1 MSETG
6 FHLTRRKFLAAGSA
20 ALATPILRNMAG
32 AVPKAGATEK
42 KAEKQYDFIDRKE
55 CDLVVLGGG
64 GSGLTAAVR
73 AAQLTGKK
81 VIVLEKAA
89 FTGGGAQSGRT
100 MRTFGSKWQ
109 KKRNI
114 PDTTVEYAREM
125 MDALEWRLDPK
136 LVTNC
141 LLGTGRFFDW
151 VCELGGDIEDKFVA
165 AKYHLGVIDSEPLG
179 PQMDSDYGSTTGY
192 GSFVLNIIKAKA
204 NTCGV
209 EILTKHPVVD
219 VEVQN
224 GKITAAVAKS
234 DKGYVRIGC
243 KACVLATG
251 SWISNNEMLKKYAP
265 KFLAATQ
272 SMEMGRAQGDQGGTP
287 GGQGAPGGPGSQGA
301 AGGQGSPGGQGG
313 APPQGGMPDGAGVEG
328 GMGGMGQGG
337 HNNINYTGDGIALA
351 EKVGAFVDYD
361 SLCIHYMGP
370 SSMSQSK
377 VFSSM
382 AVSPYVVT
390 VNLEGNRFCSE
401 PVIHMGLFDGGYIQC
416 EQPQGV
422 SWDIFDQKTLAA
434 TLEYQKCVQAG
445 KCIDLR
451 TTQLQGPPVSL
462 PETMEEIDNDIKQ
475 NLSGGGKTVLTA
487 DTLEELAGKMGVNKK
502 NFLETMKAY
511 NEYCS
516 TGADLGCYKK
526 KEYLVPINKPPY
538 YASRSGVG
546 SDGAFGG
553 VRVNPEMQ
561 AYKVDRKNLVE
572 GLYVT
577 GDFATGR
584 HVVVGGV
591 KRMVLNDLAWAFSS
605 GFLAGENVANY
616 LKKLG

>member
-1 MSETG
+1 MLVS
-6 FHLTRRKFLAAGSA
+6 SA
-20 ALATPILRNMAG
+20 ALATPLIKNIAG
-32 AVPKAGATEK
+32 AIPEANAAEK
-42 KAEKQYDFIDRKE
+42 KAEKQYDFVDKKE

-64 GSGLTAAVR
+64 GSGLTTAVR
-73 AAQLTGKK
+73 AAQLSGKK

-89 FTGGGAQSGRT
+89 FSGGGAQSGRT

-114 PDTTVEYAREM
+114 PDTTVEYARTM
-125 MDALEWRLDPK
+125 MDQLDWRLDPK

-141 LLGTGRFFDW
+141 LLGTGKFFDW

-192 GSFVLNIIKAKA
+192 GAFVMNIIKGKAK
-204 NTCGV
+204 TYGV
-209 EILTKHPVVD
+209 EVLTKHPVVD
-219 VEVQN
+219 VEVKN
-224 GKITAAVAKS
+224 GKIVAAIAKS

-251 SWISNNEMLKKYAP
+251 SWISNSELMKKYAP
-265 KFLAATQ
+265 KFVAATQ
-272 SMEMGRAQGDQGGTP
+272 SMEMGR
-287 GGQGAPGGPGSQGA
+287 GQGGPGGA
-301 AGGQGSPGGQGG
+301 PGGQGG
-313 APPQGGMPDGAGVEG
+313 APG
-328 GMGGMGQGG
+328 GQGISVIG
-337 HNNINYTGDGIALA
+337 HTSSYYTGDGIALA

-382 AVSPYVVT
+382 AVSPYVIT
-390 VNLEGNRFCSE
+390 VNLEGNRFCGE

-416 EQPQGV
+416 EQTQGV
-422 SWDIFDQKTLAA
+422 SYDIFDQNALAA
-434 TLEYQKCVQAG
+434 TLEYQKCVKAG
-445 KCIDLR
+445 KCADLR

-462 PETMEEIDNDIKQ
+462 PETIEEIQNDIKR
-475 NLSGGGKTVLTA
+475 NLAGGGKTVLTA
-487 DTLEELAGKMGVNKK
+487 DTPEELADKMGVNRE
-502 NFLETMKAY
+502 NFLETVKAY
-511 NEYCS
+511 NEYCA

-526 KEYLVPINKPPY
+526 KEYLVAINKPPY
-538 YASRSGVG
+538 YASKEGVG

-561 AYKVDRKNLVE
+561 AYKADRKSLVE

-591 KRMVLNDLAWAFSS
+591 KRMVLNDLSWAFSS
-605 GFLAGENVANY
+605 GFLAGENVARY
-616 LKKLG
+616 LKSL

>member
-1 MSETG
+1 MSETR
-6 FHLTRRKFLAAGSA
+6 FNLTRRNFIAAGSA
-20 ALATPILRNMAG
+20 ALAAPLIKNMAG
-32 AVPKAGATEK
+32 VVPEANAAEK

-89 FTGGGAQSGRT
+89 FTGGGAQSART

-114 PDTTVEYAREM
+114 PDTTVEYARAM
-125 MDALEWRLDPK
+125 MDQLDWRLDPK

-141 LLGTGRFFDW
+141 LLGTGQFFDW
-151 VCELGGDIEDKFVA
+151 VCELGGDIEDKFIA

-179 PQMDSDYGSTTGY
+179 PQMDSDYGSTTSY
-192 GSFVLNIIKAKA
+192 GGFVLNIIKGKAK
-204 NTCGV
+204 TCGV
-209 EILTKHPVVD
+209 EVLTKHPVVD

-224 GKITAAVAKS
+224 GRIVAAIAKS

-251 SWISNNEMLKKYAP
+251 SWINNKEIMNKYAQ
-265 KFLAATQ
+265 KFVAATN
-272 SMEMGRAQGDQGGTP
+272 SMEQ
-287 GGQGAPGGPGSQGA
+287 
-301 AGGQGSPGGQGG
+301 GGQGG
-313 APPQGGMPDGAGVEG
+313 APGVPGGAPGGQGGEG
-328 GMGGMGQGG
+328 GQGGMGQGG
-337 HNNINYTGDGIALA
+337 HKNINYTGDGFALA

-382 AVSPYVVT
+382 AVSPYVIT

-401 PVIHMGLFDGGYIQC
+401 PVIHMGLFDGGFIQC
-416 EQPQGV
+416 EQTQGV
-422 SWDIFDQKTLAA
+422 SYDIFDQNTLAA
-434 TLEYQKCVQAG
+434 TLEYQKCVKAG
-445 KCIDLR
+445 KCPDLR
-451 TTQLQGPPVSL
+451 TTKLQGPPVSL
-462 PETMEEIDNDIKQ
+462 PETMEEIQSDISQ
-475 NLSGGGKTVLTA
+475 NLAGSGKTVLKA
-487 DTLEELAGKMGVNKK
+487 DTLEELADKMGVNKG
-502 NFLETMKAY
+502 NFLETVKAY
-511 NEYCS
+511 NEYCA

-526 KEYLVPINKPPY
+526 KDYLVAINKPPY
-538 YASRSGVG
+538 YATREGVG

-561 AYKVDRKNLVE
+561 AYRADRKSLVE

-605 GFLAGENVANY
+605 GFLAGTNVASY
-616 LKKLG
+616 LKGA

>member
-1 MSETG
+1 MASQSQN
-6 FHLTRRKFLAAGSA
+6 LTRRNFIAASSA
-20 ALATPILRNMAG
+20 ALAAPLIKNMAG
-32 AVPKAGATEK
+32 VVPEANAAERP
-42 KAEKQYDFIDRKE
+42 AEKQYDFIDRKE
-55 CDLVVLGGG
+55 CDLVVMGGG

-89 FTGGGAQSGRT
+89 FTGGGAQSART
-100 MRTFGSKWQ
+100 MRTFGSRWQ

-114 PDTTVEYAREM
+114 PDTTVEYARAM
-125 MDALEWRLDPK
+125 MDQLDWRLDPK

-141 LLGTGRFFDW
+141 LLGTGQFFDW
-151 VCELGGDIEDKFVA
+151 VCELGGDIEDKFTPD
-165 AKYHLGVIDSEPLG
+165 KYHLAVIDSEPIG
-179 PQMDSDYGSTTGY
+179 PQLGDAESGSGY
-192 GSFVLNIIKAKA
+192 GALMMSIITGKAK
-204 NTCGV
+204 TYGV

-224 GKITAAVAKS
+224 GRIVAAIAKS

-251 SWISNNEMLKKYAP
+251 SWINNKEIMNKYAP
-265 KFLAATQ
+265 KFVAATN
-272 SMEMGRAQGDQGGTP
+272 SMEQ
-287 GGQGAPGGPGSQGA
+287 GGQGGA
-301 AGGQGSPGGQGG
+301 PGGQGG
-313 APPQGGMPDGAGVEG
+313 APGGQGGEGGQGGAPGGMG

-337 HNNINYTGDGIALA
+337 HNNINYTGDGVVLA
-351 EKVGAFVDYD
+351 EKAGAFVDYD
-361 SLCIHYMGP
+361 SLCIHMMGP

-382 AVSPYVVT
+382 AISPYVVT

-401 PVIHMGLFDGGYIQC
+401 PVLHMGLFDGGFIQC
-416 EQPQGV
+416 EQTQGV
-422 SWDIFDQKTLAA
+422 SWDIFDHNTLAA
-434 TLEYQKCVQAG
+434 TLEYQKCVKAG
-445 KCIDLR
+445 KCADIR
-451 TTQLQGPPVSL
+451 TTTLQGPPVSL
-462 PETMEEIDNDIKQ
+462 PETMEEIEKDIKQ
-475 NLSGGGKTVLTA
+475 NLAGGGKTVLAA
-487 DTLEELAGKMGVNKK
+487 DTMEELADKMGVNKK
-502 NFLETMKAY
+502 NFLSTVKAY
-511 NEYCS
+511 NEYCA

-526 KEYLVPINKPPY
+526 KEHLVAINKPPY
-538 YASRSGVG
+538 YASKEGVG

-561 AYKVDRKNLVE
+561 AYKADRRSLVE
-572 GLYVT
+572 GFYVA

-605 GFLAGENVANY
+605 GFLAGTNVAGY
-616 LKKLG
+616 LKGA